1 MRRGREKSS
10 LEGTRV
16 HRIKNKISLRKGE
29 TNGISQTYLLS
40 KQQQSEGRENV
51 ILHHFLPSRAK
62 LLVRR
67 RRALM
72 PDEAK

>member
-51 ILHHFLPSRAK
+51 ILQHFFY
-62 LLVRR
+62 LLGPNFWSAAAA
-67 RRALM
+67 AL
-72 PDEAK
+72 